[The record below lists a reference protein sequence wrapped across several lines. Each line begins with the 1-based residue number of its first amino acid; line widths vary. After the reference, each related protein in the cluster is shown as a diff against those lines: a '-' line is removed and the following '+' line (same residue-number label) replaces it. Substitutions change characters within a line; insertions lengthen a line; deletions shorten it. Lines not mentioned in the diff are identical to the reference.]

1 MSIPKTVPFFGTD
14 DDTIGDPDLGIPW
27 SQPSIRC
34 WVLAEEIARTG
45 HVKVQRKR
53 TESSGDRG
61 KKNPGSCSNRQNPGG
76 KRVDSKYGQ

>member
-45 HVKVQRKR
+45 HVKV
-53 TESSGDRG
+53 
-61 KKNPGSCSNRQNPGG
+61 
-76 KRVDSKYGQ
+76 